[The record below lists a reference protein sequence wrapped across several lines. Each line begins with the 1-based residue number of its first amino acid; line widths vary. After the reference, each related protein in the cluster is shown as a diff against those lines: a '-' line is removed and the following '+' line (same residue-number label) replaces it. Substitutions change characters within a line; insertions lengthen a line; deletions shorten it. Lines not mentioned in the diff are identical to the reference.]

1 MIKVPLNY
9 SHSKIDKM
17 KKIIGIIVLLSA
29 VVLCSAQSTS
39 PRFGTLKNQD
49 NTGRVLTYA
58 LVNYTDVAG
67 ADSLKTLPNAWQ
79 TIYNFTISTDSV
91 LFGSPVLAKSFLGDN
106 IVIIVQGSATGKKL
120 KFSGT
125 NIIGAGT
132 VTTTTNKKAVVR
144 LIFDGAKWVE
154 TGRYVQ

>member
-1 MIKVPLNY
+1 LIKVPLNY

-58 LVNYTDVAG
+58 LVNYTDQVF
-67 ADSLKTLPNAWQ
+67 LYTTL
-79 TIYNFTISTDSV
+79 T
-91 LFGSPVLAKSFLGDN
+91 
-106 IVIIVQGSATGKKL
+106 SAT
-120 KFSGT
+120 FT
-125 NIIGAGT
+125 A
-132 VTTTTNKKAVVR
+132 
-144 LIFDGAKWVE
+144 
-154 TGRYVQ
+154 

>member
-1 MIKVPLNY
+1 
-9 SHSKIDKM
+9 M
-17 KKIIGIIVLLSA
+17 KNIFLLLCLLLVGIV
-29 VVLCSAQSTS
+29 SAQSTS
-39 PRFGTLKNQD
+39 PRFGTTKTQD
-49 NTGRVLTYA
+49 NTGRGLTYA

-67 ADSLKTLPNAWQ
+67 ADSLKTLPGAFE

-91 LFGSPVLAKSFLGDN
+91 TFGSPVLTKSFLGDN

-120 KFSGT
+120 KFNSP

-132 VTTTTNKKAVVR
+132 VTTTTNKKAVVKF
-144 LIFDGAKWVE
+144 IFDGAKWIE